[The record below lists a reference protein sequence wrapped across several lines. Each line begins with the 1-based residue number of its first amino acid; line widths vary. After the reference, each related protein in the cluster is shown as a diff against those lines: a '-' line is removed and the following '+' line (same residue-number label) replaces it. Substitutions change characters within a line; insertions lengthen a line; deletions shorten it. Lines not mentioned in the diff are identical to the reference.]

1 MFPYSLLLLKK
12 TYSLKRSFARLGLQH
27 RVGTLS
33 IFRIR
38 ARRRCCSRWRGVLIR
53 RSCHARTLRLC
64 RAERLDESHDLQQ
77 MLFRQLLLEIGRHQ
91 RLTEAFDNL
100 RLRAANRVAY
110 VVLIRLDSLAA
121 F

>member
-1 MFPYSLLLLKK
+1 MFPYSLLLL
-12 TYSLKRSFARLGLQH
+12 TYSLRRSFARLGLQH

-38 ARRRCCSRWRGVLIR
+38 ARRRCSGWRTVLIR
-53 RSCHARTLRLC
+53 RSCYARTLRLC

-77 MLFRQLLLEIGRHQ
+77 MLFGQLLLEIGRHQ